1 MANKRKPLNSVEE
14 QRARQQE
21 LIELKRQRE
30 VFNENPD
37 EYKPETEEPQF
48 VQSTASRISN
58 FWYYSKFVIGFI
70 VIVVLIMGISIYS
83 CVSKTEYDLTI
94 VMYFKTYA
102 NSTMSEN
109 LATIAEQYC
118 EDYNHDGKVE
128 VLVVNCSIPD
138 DQRLTD
144 TDGATRLLGQFQ
156 NEEAIV
162 YIVDKAA
169 YDDLADSFGYDF
181 LDNSLDLPQLDG
193 TAFYLNGTAF
203 DAAFNV
209 VSEDYTT
216 NFDYYLMRRAINEN
230 STANKGDVSEHV
242 YRAEQFIKAYMKDPY
257 LNGGNPLESSPSST
271 VSSSDATSSKTEDT
285 ESTNESTNVTTS
297 GE

>member
-1 MANKRKPLNSVEE
+1 MANKKKQLNSVEE

-21 LIELKRQRE
+21 LIELKRQQE
-30 VFNENPD
+30 AFNENPA
-37 EYKPETEEPQF
+37 EYKPEVEEPEF

-58 FWYYSKFVIGFI
+58 FWYYSKFIIGFF
-70 VIVVLIMGISIYS
+70 VIVAIVMGISIGS

-109 LATIAEQYC
+109 LATIAEKYC
-118 EDYNHDGKVE
+118 EDYNRDGKVE
-128 VLVVNCSIPD
+128 VLVINCSIPD

-169 YDDLADSFGYDF
+169 YDDLVYSFGYDF

-230 STANKGDVSEHV
+230 STANKGDVSEYV
-242 YRAEQFIKAYMKDPY
+242 YRAEQFIKAYVKDPY
-257 LNGGNPLESSPSST
+257 LNDGNPLESSPSSAA
-271 VSSSDATSSKTEDT
+271 SSGNATASKVEESKTTT
-285 ESTNESTNVTTS
+285 ESSEITNS